1 MADEQRLKV
10 VIEATAAGLTDAL
23 KQATSAVNGSTA
35 SWKTRLDDAQASIK
49 TAQDAVKNL
58 GETAKSLRD
67 ANVDISGIP
76 GLVDRIDQAGG
87 SLEGLK
93 ADIDQAVDGLSR
105 LRAEGSSL
113 GIGFE
118 EYQRFSEVLG
128 EVGMSSEQFRSVM
141 TQMQSSVHGLA
152 DGVPEAVELFG
163 RLGVS
168 MQDLANKSPAGQME
182 AIANAVNA
190 LSDPMI
196 KAEASNRLFATSL
209 EDVVRLGEAY
219 RKSIELGTG
228 GTYASDADL
237 NRLVQM
243 QRQLNGLQES
253 MAGVQRQA
261 SESGGAFQ
269 QAVTQSLDALE
280 RVRGELEK
288 LSQAYLSAAGVA
300 GDTASKT
307 VQAWDKV
314 QEGVSSVLDEME
326 SRMQTAIEQFNRIVS
341 ENPSLGLRGMVDP
354 GSSQEVLNLIQSLQ
368 PLIDRLDEGDAK
380 SKQLANS
387 LATALLGMQTGA
399 QGMQDAFDAVFNA
412 IDSHLSDIREKA
424 ESGVEL
430 RVKSDTRELH
440 ALDARVS
447 GLRAMFKGI
456 RLNEDLETKVRS
468 LRDAVDQ
475 TMRTVARCNVEIDRL
490 NEEANRL
497 VGFGERISG
506 SFRSAGSAIAG
517 AIRHPIQSFRSLH
530 DAILRC
536 MDSVNGLGNASAQA
550 GQQGASGARQ
560 MIGMLFGVASMAGGV
575 IKAIKMVGG
584 FIRGYLIDPM
594 KEAWKDMLRLSE
606 HRLGLNKGVYGS
618 EADRWKSAKQE
629 LQEYYEL
636 LKKAQSEEG
645 TSEDRE
651 KERQARRNLERSYN
665 IEINPEGPDVR
676 TAVAGEIDKAQAN
689 YVKALEGQERELAKA
704 QDEAQ
709 KALERVTSY
718 WKSGIWYGGNWNAYQ
733 ADVLSVQDKINAL
746 AKEYDSVRQ
755 QLHQARKETAG
766 DDFRRIEGAKVDDK
780 AREARRKEAE
790 RAGKSFEEKAKKRE
804 EATEDLDKWASE
816 TMESEGQR
824 RLDQI
829 YDRYEKLLLAGVPRS
844 QADPIRD
851 EAIRQ
856 ELERQAKEDAEAL
869 RREADEHKRHLDALQ
884 QANEQEEDARRRMLE
899 AYRAWYEAQER
910 QTYELRLD
918 RLGKAQERLRR
929 KLDRFGFSLPQGW
942 KRNPGTR
949 DRRNARLD
957 ERIAEKLARQASGE
971 RVHFTKRE
979 QDRIDEYKALRRK
992 GKNLS
997 AEEKA
1002 IRAAQKQD
1010 AAAKTMKT
1018 ASDAFW
1024 EAVKAFY
1031 KAQTGKDLE
1040 NKKEQRARERR
1051 EKREKSNRENAE
1063 RRRNPMRSR
1072 RWSDAINGG
1081 DGTGRPPRDETPK
1094 PSPKPAPNPAPKPA
1108 PSPWSNGGVDGN
1120 GLEWSRPAGEP
1131 LPPVFLDFDQYLK
1144 RFGGDRSKA
1153 DDYYRKYV
1161 EQFNLSHGTRHEAV
1175 IPEGFAGW
1183 DGARNLEELY
1193 APGRTGSSIGAPP
1206 DYTDLLKRIATAV
1219 EQGDKNT
1226 FTVK

>member
-228 GTYASDADL
+228 GTYATDADL

-261 SESGGAFQ
+261 SESGGTFQ
-269 QAVTQSLDALE
+269 QAMTQSLDAID

-314 QEGVSSVLDEME
+314 QAGVSSVLDEMGQ
-326 SRMQTAIEQFNRIVS
+326 MTQTAIEQFNRIVS
-341 ENPSLGLRGMVDP
+341 ENPSLGMRGMVDP
-354 GSSQEVLNLIQSLQ
+354 GSSQEVLNLIQSLR
-368 PLIDRLDEGDAK
+368 PLIDSLDEGDAK

-387 LATALLGMQTGA
+387 LSTALLGMQTGA
-399 QGMQDAFDAVFNA
+399 QGMQDAFDTVFGA
-412 IDSHLSDIREKA
+412 IESHLSDIRNKA

-430 RVKSDTRELH
+430 RVKTDTRELH
-440 ALDARVS
+440 AVDARVS

-506 SFRSAGSAIAG
+506 SFRNAGRSIVSFLQ
-517 AIRHPIQSFRSLH
+517 HPIQSVH
-530 DAILRC
+530 DGILRT
-536 MDSVNGLGNASAQA
+536 MDAVNGLGNASAQA
-550 GQQGASGARQ
+550 GQQGASNAKQ
-560 MIGMLFGVASMAGGV
+560 IIGMLAGVASMAGGV
-575 IKAIKMVGG
+575 VKAVKMVWG
-584 FIRGYLIDPM
+584 FIKGYWIDPM
-594 KEAWKDMLRLSE
+594 KEAWKDILRMSE

-651 KERQARRNLERSYN
+651 KERQARRNLERNYA
-665 IEINPEGPDVR
+665 IEINPDGPDVR
-676 TAVAGEIDKAQAN
+676 IAVGRELDKAQAN

-746 AKEYDSVRQ
+746 AKEYDSVRL

-766 DDFRRIEGAKVDDK
+766 EDFRRIEGAKMDDK

-790 RAGKSFEEKAKKRE
+790 RAGKSFEDKAKKRE

-816 TMESEGQR
+816 TMQSEGQR

-829 YDRYEKLLLAGVPRS
+829 YDRYEKLLLAGVPKS

-851 EAIRQ
+851 EAIKK

-869 RREADEHKRHLDALQ
+869 KREADEHKRHLDALQ
-884 QANEQEEDARRRMLE
+884 HANEQEEDARRRMLE

-929 KLDRFGFSLPQGW
+929 KLDGFGFSLPQGW
-942 KRNPGTR
+942 RRNPGTQ
-949 DRRNARLD
+949 DRRTARLD
-957 ERIAEKLARQASGE
+957 KSIAEKLSRQASGE

-992 GKNLS
+992 GRNLS

-1002 IRAAQKQD
+1002 IRAAQRQD
-1010 AAAKTMKT
+1010 AAAKTMKS

-1031 KAQTGKDLE
+1031 KAATGKDLE
-1040 NKKEQRARERR
+1040 TKNERRARERR

-1072 RWSDAINGG
+1072 KWSDAVNGG
-1081 DGTGRPPRDETPK
+1081 NGHGGVPKPAEPRPAPRPAPAPAPK
-1094 PSPKPAPNPAPKPA
+1094 PSPAPAP
-1108 PSPWSNGGVDGN
+1108 
-1120 GLEWSRPAGEP
+1120 RPAGEP

-1161 EQFNLSHGTRHEAV
+1161 EQFNLSNGTSHEAV

-1193 APGRTGSSIGAPP
+1193 APGRTGSSIEAPP
-1206 DYTDLLKRIATAV
+1206 DYTDLLKRIANAV
-1219 EQGDKNT
+1219 EGDKNT

>member
-93 ADIDQAVDGLSR
+93 ADIDQAVEGLSR

-228 GTYASDADL
+228 GTYATDADL

-253 MAGVQRQA
+253 IAGVQRQA
-261 SESGGAFQ
+261 SESGGTFQ
-269 QAVTQSLDALE
+269 QAMTQSLEAID

-326 SRMQTAIEQFNRIVS
+326 SRMQNAQEQYNRILS
-341 ENPSLGLRGMVDP
+341 ENPSLGPRGIV
-354 GSSQEVLNLIQSLQ
+354 GGLSSQEVLNLIQSLR
-368 PLIDRLDEGDAK
+368 PLIDSLDEGDAK
-380 SKQLANS
+380 SRQLANS
-387 LATALLGMQTGA
+387 LSTALLGMQTGA
-399 QGMQDAFDAVFNA
+399 QGMQDAFDTVFGA
-412 IDSHLSDIREKA
+412 IESHLSDIRNKA

-440 ALDARVS
+440 AVDARVS

-506 SFRSAGSAIAG
+506 SFRNAGRSIVSFLQ
-517 AIRHPIQSFRSLH
+517 HPIQSVH
-530 DAILRC
+530 DGILRA
-536 MDSVNGLGNASAQA
+536 MDAVNGFGNAS
-550 GQQGASGARQ
+550 ASGARQ
-560 MIGMLFGVASMAGGV
+560 FIGMLFGVTSVVGGAV
-575 IKAIKMVGG
+575 KAIKMVGG
-584 FIRGYLIDPM
+584 FIKGYWIDPM

-606 HRLGLNKGVYGS
+606 YQLGLNKGVYGS

-676 TAVAGEIDKAQAN
+676 TAVAGEIDKAHAN

-746 AKEYDSVRQ
+746 AKEYDSVRR

-790 RAGKSFEEKAKKRE
+790 RAGKSFEEKVKRRE
-804 EATEDLDKWASE
+804 EATADLDKWASE

-829 YDRYEKLLLAGVPRS
+829 YDRYEKLLLAGVPKS

-869 RREADEHKRHLDALQ
+869 RREADEHNRHLEALQ

-929 KLDRFGFSLPQGW
+929 KLDGFGFSLPQGW

-957 ERIAEKLARQASGE
+957 ERIAEKLARQASGN

-992 GKNLS
+992 GRNLS

-1002 IRAAQKQD
+1002 IRAAQRQD

-1031 KAQTGKDLE
+1031 KAATGKDLE

-1072 RWSDAINGG
+1072 KWSDRPNGG
-1081 DGTGRPPRDETPK
+1081 NGHGGV
-1094 PSPKPAPNPAPKPA
+1094 PKPAEPRPAPRPA
-1108 PSPWSNGGVDGN
+1108 PSPSPRQAP
-1120 GLEWSRPAGEP
+1120 SPAPRPAGEP

-1161 EQFNLSHGTRHEAV
+1161 EQFNLSHGTLHEAV